1 MFLARTGTTGT
12 PSDIVVC
19 LDALGEEQ
27 EEFAWLG
34 TRRVSSTAR
43 HCWALFA
50 STVGLQVCW
59 LALLTLCGTPNSPK
73 GRRRRRHR
81 KREDWRETHS
91 SRPIAG
97 LHPLVRFQ
105 GSSCFLR
112 GRVVTRRDAS
122 ALSEV
127 WIGAVHGRHVR
138 GPRPVGRGCGCSPVE
153 FDGLF
158 VQVRRWRTQLED
170 GKGKERKERRGLDIK
185 LGVFFPRRR
194 GRVVRGRPCCMN
206 YELRKV
212 HQLPVLSI
220 RRKSGP
226 RGAVSSNPA
235 LKDWIARRNQSGRSP
250 GFSMRGW
257 ADRNARA
264 KTLQRSDGYS
274 LSLFVFHPPDSSLPM
289 QPPFGREV
297 VRPWIKAS
305 SRPSQFATKKEV
317 GLGEWPP

>member
-1 MFLARTGTTGT
+1 M
-12 PSDIVVC
+12 C
-19 LDALGEEQ
+19 LQ
-27 EEFAWLG
+27 
-34 TRRVSSTAR
+34 
-43 HCWALFA
+43 
-50 STVGLQVCW
+50 
-59 LALLTLCGTPNSPK
+59 SPK
-73 GRRRRRHR
+73 SRFPAYRLHEMAGGHHLLIKHAWAVWELQGTKILSCRLLPL
-81 KREDWRETHS
+81 HS
-91 SRPIAG
+91 TS
-97 LHPLVRFQ
+97 
-105 GSSCFLR
+105 
-112 GRVVTRRDAS
+112 
-122 ALSEV
+122 
-127 WIGAVHGRHVR
+127 
-138 GPRPVGRGCGCSPVE
+138 
-153 FDGLF
+153 
-158 VQVRRWRTQLED
+158 
-170 GKGKERKERRGLDIK
+170 
-185 LGVFFPRRR
+185 FFPRRR

-206 YELRKV
+206 YELKKV

-250 GFSMRGW
+250 GFSVRGW